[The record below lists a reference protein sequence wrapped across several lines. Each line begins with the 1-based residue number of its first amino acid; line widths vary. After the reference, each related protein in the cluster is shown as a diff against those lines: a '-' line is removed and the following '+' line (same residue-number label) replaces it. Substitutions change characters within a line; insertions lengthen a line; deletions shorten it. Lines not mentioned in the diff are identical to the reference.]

1 LQKPDLCGQA
11 FAFPGEIILMS
22 YKLNKRRIQKI
33 INRVKKLPGGINF
46 FRYTRN
52 KIHGFYLKSIG
63 STKVPYPSSIMLE
76 VTNHCNL
83 SCITCPREYGFGQAM
98 AKGTIDIDRMK
109 KVVDEV
115 GPYID
120 SIGLTGLGET
130 LLYKKLEEI
139 LQYIKSRNKGI
150 QTFISTNAHIP
161 GAEQYVERL
170 APFLD
175 TVQISIDGIG
185 KTYETVRLKS
195 DYSFFLETT
204 KKLVEVCREKK
215 VSVMFNFVAVKEN
228 YKQMKE
234 VVRLAIELGVPFVNI
249 TPVNVGSITSVTTD
263 YYHLFYG
270 EDFKS
275 ELKQAFELSK
285 QSGVTELSIWDVKK
299 KNEFKKCH
307 LPWNHFYI
315 SWDGYMTPCCAKP
328 FPKEL
333 NFGNVFETSLMQCL
347 NSKEYRQFR
356 EMWYK
361 NETPEFCKKCHVV
374 DLEPIE
380 LDFDIALN

>member
-1 LQKPDLCGQA
+1 
-11 FAFPGEIILMS
+11 MS
-22 YKLNKRRIQKI
+22 YKLNKRRLQKV
-33 INRVKKLPGGINF
+33 INRLKKLPGGINF
-46 FRYTRN
+46 FRYSWN
-52 KIHGFYLKSIG
+52 KFYGFVLKTAN

-83 SCITCPREYGFGQAM
+83 GCITCPREYAFGHAM
-98 AKGTIDIDRMK
+98 AKGSIDIDKMK

-139 LQYIKSRNKGI
+139 LQYIKSKNRGI

-161 GAEQYVERL
+161 GAEHYVEKI
-170 APFLD
+170 APYLD
-175 TVQISIDGIG
+175 TVQISIDGTG

-195 DYSFFLETT
+195 NYGFFFETT
-204 KKLVEVCREKK
+204 KKMVSICRQKN

-228 YKQMKE
+228 YTQMKD
-234 VVRLAIELGVPFVNI
+234 VVKLASELDVSFVNI
-249 TPVNVGSITSVTTD
+249 TPVNVGSITSAGVD
-263 YYHLFYG
+263 YYNLFYG
-270 EDFKS
+270 DDFKR
-275 ELKQAFELSK
+275 ELKQAFDLSK
-285 QSGVTELSIWDVKK
+285 QLKNVELSIWDVKK

-333 NFGNVFETSLMQCL
+333 NFGNVFKTSLMQCL
-347 NSKEYRQFR
+347 NSKGYRAFR
-356 EMWYK
+356 KMWYK
-361 NETPEFCKKCHVV
+361 NETPDFCQKCHVV
-374 DLEPIE
+374 DLKLLEI
-380 LDFDIALN
+380 DFDIALN

>member
-1 LQKPDLCGQA
+1 
-11 FAFPGEIILMS
+11 MS
-22 YKLNKRRIQKI
+22 YKLNKRRLRKI
-33 INRVKKLPGGINF
+33 YHRLRKLPGGINF
-46 FRYTRN
+46 FRYSWN
-52 KIHGFYLKSIG
+52 KFRGFILKTTG
-63 STKVPYPSSIMLE
+63 STKVPHPSSIMLE

-83 SCITCPREYGFGQAM
+83 ACITCPREYAFGHAM
-98 AKGTIDIDRMK
+98 AKGTIDLDKMK

-139 LQYIKSRNKGI
+139 LAYIKGKNRGI
-150 QTFISTNAHIP
+150 QTFISTNAHVP
-161 GAEQYVERL
+161 GAEKYVEKL
-170 APFLD
+170 APYLD

-185 KTYETVRLKS
+185 ETYEKVRLKS
-195 DYSFFLETT
+195 DYSFFFEMVR
-204 KKLVEVCREKK
+204 KLVKVCKETN

-228 YKQMKE
+228 YRQMKD
-234 VVRLAIELGVPFVNI
+234 VVRLASEFGVAFVNI
-249 TPVNVGSITSVTTD
+249 TPVNVGSITSVD
-263 YYHLFYG
+263 PGYYELFYG
-270 EDFKS
+270 EDFKK
-275 ELKQAFELSK
+275 ELKQAFDMSK
-285 QSGVTELSIWDVKK
+285 EAGNVELSIWDVRK

-333 NFGNVFETSLMQCL
+333 NFGNVFETSLMECL

-356 EMWYK
+356 AMWYK
-361 NETPEFCKKCHVV
+361 NETPDFCKKCHVI
-374 DLEPIE
+374 DLKPIE
-380 LDFDIALN
+380 LDFDISLN

>member
-1 LQKPDLCGQA
+1 MSFKINRRRLQK
-11 FAFPGEIILMS
+11 IS
-22 YKLNKRRIQKI
+22 
-33 INRVKKLPGGINF
+33 NRLRKLPGGINF
-46 FRYTRN
+46 FRYCFN
-52 KIHGFYLKSIG
+52 KANGIFLKAIK
-63 STKVPYPSSIMLE
+63 STKVPYPSSIMME

-83 SCITCPREYGFGQAM
+83 GCITCPREYGFGQAM
-98 AKGTIDIDRMK
+98 AKGTIELANMK
-109 KVVDEV
+109 RVVDEV

-139 LQYIKSRNKGI
+139 LRYIKGKNKGI

-161 GAEQYVERL
+161 GAEEYVEKM
-170 APFLD
+170 APYLD
-175 TVQISIDGIG
+175 TLQISIDGVG
-185 KTYETVRLKS
+185 KIYETVRLKS
-195 DYSFFLETT
+195 DYKFFFDTAA
-204 KKLVEVCREKK
+204 KLVAVCKK
-215 VSVMFNFVAVKEN
+215 NNVSVLFNFVAVKEN
-228 YKQMKE
+228 FTQMKD
-234 VVRLAIELGVPFVNI
+234 VVKLASELGVSYVNF
-249 TPVNVGSITSVTTD
+249 TPVNVGSITTAHVD
-263 YYHLFYG
+263 YYNLFYTK
-270 EDFKS
+270 EFKD
-275 ELKQAFELSK
+275 ELKKAFELSK
-285 QSGVTELSIWDVKK
+285 ELKNVDITLWDVKK

-356 EMWYK
+356 KMWYENK
-361 NETPEFCKKCHVV
+361 TPEFCQKCHVV
-374 DLEPIE
+374 DLKPIE

>member
-1 LQKPDLCGQA
+1 
-11 FAFPGEIILMS
+11 MS
-22 YKLNKRRIQKI
+22 YKLNKRRFKKVL
-33 INRVKKLPGGINF
+33 NRLRKLPGGINF
-46 FRYTRN
+46 FRYGWN
-52 KIHGFYLKSIG
+52 KLNGFLLKSTH

-83 SCITCPREYGFGQAM
+83 ACITCPREYGFGNAM
-98 AKGTIDIDRMK
+98 AKGTIDLEQMK

-130 LLYKKLEEI
+130 LLYKKLEDI
-139 LQYIKSRNKGI
+139 LRYIKSKNKGI

-161 GAEQYVERL
+161 GADKYVERL
-170 APFLD
+170 APYLD

-195 DYSFFLETT
+195 EYSFFLETA
-204 KKLVEVCREKK
+204 KQLVRVCKENG
-215 VSVMFNFVAVKEN
+215 VSTMFNFVAVKEN
-228 YKQMKE
+228 YQQMKE
-234 VVRLAIELGVPFVNI
+234 VVRLASELGVAFVNV
-249 TPVNVGSITSVTTD
+249 TPVNVGSITSVD
-263 YYHLFYG
+263 PSYYELFYG
-270 EDFKS
+270 DEFRN
-275 ELKQAFELSK
+275 ELKQAHELSLEL
-285 QSGVTELSIWDVKK
+285 GNVELSIWDIKK

-307 LPWNHFYI
+307 LPWNHFYV

-356 EMWYK
+356 AMWYK
-361 NETPEFCKKCHVV
+361 NETPDFCKKCHVV
-374 DLEPIE
+374 DLKPID
-380 LDFDIALN
+380 LDFEITLN

>member
-1 LQKPDLCGQA
+1 
-11 FAFPGEIILMS
+11 M
-22 YKLNKRRIQKI
+22 
-33 INRVKKLPGGINF
+33 
-46 FRYTRN
+46 
-52 KIHGFYLKSIG
+52 
-63 STKVPYPSSIMLE
+63 ME

-83 SCITCPREYGFGQAM
+83 GCITCPREYGFGQAM
-98 AKGTIDIDRMK
+98 AKGTIDLENMK
-109 KVVDEV
+109 KVVDEI
-115 GPYID
+115 GPYVD

-139 LQYIKSRNKGI
+139 LRYIKNRNKGI

-161 GAEQYVERL
+161 GAEEYVERM
-170 APFLD
+170 APYLD
-175 TVQISIDGIG
+175 TLQISIDGIG
-185 KTYETVRLKS
+185 KTYEAVRLKS
-195 DYSFFLETT
+195 DYKFFFETAT
-204 KKLVEVCREKK
+204 KLVNACKRNN

-228 YKQMKE
+228 FTQMKD
-234 VVRLAIELGVPFVNI
+234 VIKLASELGVSYVNF
-249 TPVNVGSITSVTTD
+249 TPVNIGSITTANLD
-263 YYHLFYG
+263 YYKLFYTG
-270 EDFKS
+270 EFKN
-275 ELKQAFELSK
+275 ELRLAFELSK
-285 QSGVTELSIWDVKK
+285 QLGNVEITLWDVKK

-356 EMWYK
+356 KMWYQ
-361 NETPEFCKKCHVV
+361 NITPEFCKKCHVV
-374 DLEPIE
+374 EMKPIE

>member
-1 LQKPDLCGQA
+1 
-11 FAFPGEIILMS
+11 M
-22 YKLNKRRIQKI
+22 
-33 INRVKKLPGGINF
+33 KKLPGGINF
-46 FRYTRN
+46 FKYGWN
-52 KIHGFYLKSIG
+52 KFHGFWLKTFN

-83 SCITCPREYGFGQAM
+83 GCITCPREYGFGDAM
-98 AKGTIDIDRMK
+98 AKGTIGVDNMK
-109 KVVDEV
+109 KVIDEV

-130 LLYKKLEEI
+130 LLYKKLEET
-139 LQYIKSRNKGI
+139 LKYIKSKNKGI
-150 QTFISTNAHIP
+150 QTFISTNSHIP
-161 GAEQYVERL
+161 GAEDYIAKL
-170 APFLD
+170 APYLD

-195 DYSFFLETT
+195 DYAFFLETAR
-204 KKLVEVCREKK
+204 KLIGVCKANN

-228 YKQMKE
+228 YTQMKDI
-234 VVRLAIELGVPFVNI
+234 VRLASELGVSFVNV
-249 TPVNVGSITSVTTD
+249 TPVNVGSITSVGVD
-263 YYHLFYG
+263 YYELFYG
-270 EDFKS
+270 DSFKS

-285 QSGVTELSIWDVKK
+285 EVGNVELSIWDIKK
-299 KNEFKKCH
+299 KNDFKKCH

-356 EMWYK
+356 AMWYK
-361 NETPEFCKKCHVV
+361 NETPDFCKKCHVV
-374 DLEPIE
+374 ELKPIE